1 MIQSKDEEDEK
12 KLNVEEKDNDKI
24 KETVDSIEVEIG
36 EQSEESSNKTTSRR
50 QKDANGYQRIPKD
63 ARKLAVLYKE
73 ISKRPDE
80 ESQKPKICSG

>member
-36 EQSEESSNKTTSRR
+36 E
-50 QKDANGYQRIPKD
+50 
-63 ARKLAVLYKE
+63 
-73 ISKRPDE
+73 
-80 ESQKPKICSG
+80 